1 MGAIRIA
8 FARAAARA
16 GVLGSIAAVVL
27 LLSGLGTG
35 VAGALAGASTSGLRA
50 GLAAATGVDGAA
62 RWQIRIAPE
71 AEAQADAAASVLDRM
86 VPARGAA
93 WTRSVETAPVD
104 AVVDGDAFGAVLLA
118 DDGVRDRSEL
128 VTGSW
133 PTSDDAVAAAAEADA
148 LPAALHASA
157 AEALEL
163 GVGDVVELQDADGP
177 RRLLVVGT
185 WEPTDPNAAAWFG
198 EPVVATGA
206 VEGGAGPFLVG
217 EEAMRGL
224 PAATVVRW
232 TALADVDAMTPED
245 AAALRAVL
253 PNVEPALRAEEAIGG
268 DGLSALGGLRAT
280 LDRVLAGLGAVRA
293 LAPLP
298 LLLLAFSGFAA
309 LDRLAALLGSARRG
323 ETVLLRARGASAR
336 RLARDSAVE
345 VLAVGL
351 PAAALGAVAAEALL
365 ALVRPGEARAWQL
378 ALVAASVALAGAV
391 LLTAGRTWR
400 EATRPVVRG
409 SGDEVGRMPRLAAA
423 GGAVLVAVAAAV
435 SLWQFR
441 LYGSPLVRT
450 ASGAVEVDPLAVLAP
465 VLVLAALCLAALLLS
480 RPIGVLLERIG
491 ARRPGLVPALPM
503 RQLSRRAGP
512 YSSASLVAMLGV
524 AGLTLAAVVAGSWQA
539 FDRASAALETGGDVR
554 VLFAGRD
561 IVRGDD
567 PLALVDPFAGTE
579 GVTGSAPVSRGE
591 ARIGSD
597 PAIVVA
603 LPAAT
608 LPGAADADGGGSD
621 VRQLVASGADAA
633 PALPAGADAVTARV
647 RLDAPAGTPGSVT
660 VSAWI
665 LGADGDASRLPA
677 GTVAVADG
685 DGAARAE
692 LPVVPGLRLLGFEA
706 SLSGSQGEGTVTVAL
721 DEVSTDGDADG
732 DAVLAVDDAVAL
744 SATSPSGRL
753 PTSGAGD
760 DRPVPVLLGAALAD
774 RIQAEP
780 GDPLAFRLLTGGAGV
795 DAVVAGVVPAVPGA
809 GDAGVLADLGAL
821 SRAAFVAGAG
831 VPAYTERWLATTEPE
846 RVADALERDR
856 AAALTADTAADAS
869 SAAFISTALAALWA
883 GAVGALLFAL
893 IAVVALVAAIGRA
906 RFGEVV
912 VLRVVGVPAALQAR
926 SRFAELAAAITAAA
940 AIGLAVGAVT
950 ALVTARELARAA
962 VAGAP
967 AALPVHVEV
976 DWLPWLVC
984 LVVFLGVAAA
994 IGAVAAASV
1003 RRLASRPGLR
1013 EEER

>member
-35 VAGALAGASTSGLRA
+35 VADALAGASTSGLRA
-50 GLAAATGVDGAA
+50 ALAAATGVDGAA

-86 VPARGAA
+86 LLPRGAA
-93 WTRSVETAPVD
+93 WTRSVQTAPVD
-104 AVVDGDAFGAVLLA
+104 AVVDGEPVGAVLLA
-118 DDGVRDRSEL
+118 DDGVPGRSDL

-133 PTSDDAVAAAAEADA
+133 PASEDAVAAATVADA
-148 LPAALHASA
+148 VPATLHASA
-157 AEALEL
+157 AAALGLAE
-163 GVGDVVELQDADGP
+163 GDVVELQDGDGP

-185 WEPTDPNAAAWFG
+185 WEPTDPNDAAWFG
-198 EPVVATGA
+198 EPVIATGM

-217 EEAMRGL
+217 EDVMDDL

-232 TALADVDAMTPED
+232 TALVDADAMTPEE
-245 AAALRAVL
+245 AAALRAAL
-253 PNVEPALRAEEAIGG
+253 PNVEPALRAEDAIGG
-268 DGLSALGGLRAT
+268 DGLSAPGGLGAT
-280 LDRVLAGLGAVRA
+280 LDRLLAGLGAVRA

-298 LLLLAFSGFAA
+298 LLLLAFAGFAA
-309 LDRLAALLGSARRG
+309 LDRLAALLGTARRR
-323 ETVLLRARGASAR
+323 ETVLLRARGASAGG
-336 RLARDSAVE
+336 LARDSALE
-345 VLAVGL
+345 VLAVGV

-365 ALVRPGEARAWQL
+365 ALLRPGEARTWPL

-423 GGAVLVAVAAAV
+423 GGAVLVAMAAAV

-450 ASGAVEVDPLAVLAP
+450 ASGAVEVDPLAALAP
-465 VLVLAALCLAALLLS
+465 VLVLVALCLAALLLS
-480 RPIGVLLERIG
+480 RPIGALLESIG

-512 YSSASLVAMLGV
+512 YSAASLVAMLGV

-539 FDRASAALETGGDVR
+539 FDRAASAVETGGDVR
-554 VLFAGRD
+554 VSFAGRD
-561 IVRGDD
+561 VVRGDD

-579 GVTGSAPVSRGE
+579 GVTASVPVSRGE

-597 PAIVVA
+597 PATIVA
-603 LPAAT
+603 LPAAA
-608 LPGAADADGGGSD
+608 LPEAGDGGTDRSAL
-621 VRQLVASGADAA
+621 RQLVASGAGAA

-647 RLDAPAGTPGSVT
+647 RLDAPAGTRGSVGL
-660 VSAWI
+660 SAWI
-665 LGADGDASRLPA
+665 LGADGATSRLAA
-677 GTVAVADG
+677 GAVTVADG
-685 DGAARAE
+685 AGTARLE
-692 LPVVPGLRLLGFEA
+692 LPDVPGLRLLGFEA
-706 SLSGSQGEGTVTVAL
+706 ALAGSQGEGAVTVAI
-721 DEVSTDGDADG
+721 DEVSTTGTAERSAALTVDG
-732 DAVLAVDDAVAL
+732 AVEL
-744 SATSPSGRL
+744 SATSPSGRVA
-753 PTSGAGD
+753 TSTAGD
-760 DRPVPVLLGAALAD
+760 GGSVPVLLGAALAGA
-774 RIQAEP
+774 IQAAP
-780 GDPLAFRLLTGGAGV
+780 GDPLAFRLITGGADV

-809 GDAGVLADLGAL
+809 GDAGILADLGAL
-821 SRAAFVAGAG
+821 SRAAFDAGAG
-831 VPAYTERWLATTEPE
+831 VPAYTERWLATPDPE
-846 RVADALERDR
+846 HVADALERDR
-856 AAALTADTAADAS
+856 TAALTADTAADAS
-869 SAAFISTALAALWA
+869 SAVFISTAVAALWA
-883 GAVGALLFAL
+883 GAAGALLFAL
-893 IAVVALVAAIGRA
+893 IAVVALVAALGRA

-926 SRFAELAAAITAAA
+926 ARFAELAAAVGAAT
-940 AIGLAVGAVT
+940 AIGLAVGAV
-950 ALVTARELARAA
+950 AAQVTARELARAA

-967 AALPVHVEV
+967 AALPVQVQV
-976 DWLPWLVC
+976 DWLPLLVG
-984 LVVFLGVAAA
+984 LVAFLGVAATV
-994 IGAVAAASV
+994 GAVAAASV
-1003 RRLASRPGLR
+1003 RRVASRPGLR